1 MRTLSSPG
9 VVSLARPPRPR
20 TEGVIRGP
28 RLARAWLFLGGIAA
42 TLQMAGFFYVLTR
55 AGWHLGMPVGAGSP
69 LHHAYQQ
76 ATTMTFMGMIA
87 GQVGTAFAV
96 RTERASLLSVGVF
109 SNRYLLAGIC
119 AEIAV
124 AAFFVYVP
132 PMQSLLGTAPTADPL
147 SAAVGS
153 VSVHRLGRRRTAAFC
168 GSLGRRALTN
178 SDSTRS
184 RRVLSHYRC

>member
-1 MRTLSSPG
+1 MIARFMRTLSSPG

-132 PMQSLLGTAPTADPL
+132 PMQSLLGTAPLPIPYLLLLVPYPFIVWGADEL
-147 SAAVGS
+147 LRFVARS
-153 VSVHRLGRRRTAAFC
+153 VDGH
-168 GSLGRRALTN
+168 
-178 SDSTRS
+178 
-184 RRVLSHYRC
+184 